1 MLLLYADYK
10 EEGLYEKNI
19 YFGPLRF
26 RVLLHSVRSTE
37 PIFLLRK
44 KTLVLFPARY
54 IFRLKP
60 DVNE

>member
-44 KTLVLFPARY
+44 KLSFYSLPV
-54 IFRLKP
+54 IFL
-60 DVNE
+60 D